1 MEKSRFPRGYK
12 VYLPLV
18 LLFVLLVFVMPRSPK
33 FTYDYKKGTLWMY
46 EDFVSQ
52 FDFPLLKS
60 EEQYKAEVQKAGSTV
75 VPFYR
80 QDPAVLETALDALS
94 DLDMGEYSA
103 VKPILSAALEKIYA
117 KGVLPSTSDP

>member
-18 LLFVLLVFVMPRSPK
+18 LLFALLVFVMPRSPK
-33 FTYDYKKGTLWMY
+33 FNYDYRKGALWMY

-60 EEQYKAEVQKAGSTV
+60 EEQSCRRPDQASFRFIVRTSQ
-75 VPFYR
+75 FLR
-80 QDPAVLETALDALS
+80 RH
-94 DLDMGEYSA
+94 
-103 VKPILSAALEKIYA
+103 ILSCPCLTWVNI
-117 KGVLPSTSDP
+117 TI

>member
-18 LLFVLLVFVMPRSPK
+18 LLFALLVFVMPRNPK
-33 FTYDYKKGTLWMY
+33 FNYDYRKGSLWMY
-46 EDFVSQ
+46 EDLVSQ

-60 EEQYKAEVQKAGSTV
+60 EEQYKAEVQKAGSSV

-80 QDPAVLETALDALS
+80 QDVGVLQDALNELS
-94 DLDMGEYSA
+94 SMDMGEYA
-103 VKPILSAALEKIYA
+103 AYKPALVPVLEKIY
-117 KGVLPSTSDP
+117 SDHS